1 MAVDVAIVGG
11 SYAGLSA
18 ALQLARARRSIVVID
33 AGLRRNRF
41 AESSHGFLS
50 RDGEAPAA
58 IAESGRQQLLAYP
71 NVRFVEGTAETA
83 GREGADFSVSLPDE
97 KIAARRLI
105 LATGVVDELPPIPGL
120 EERWGRSVYHCPYCH
135 GYELGQGRIGVLATG
150 EHSFHQAM
158 MLPDWGPTTLFVND
172 AFEPDAAQ
180 AAMLAARSVEIAR
193 EGVVAVDG
201 PKPTVILAG
210 GRKVPLDGLFVAPRT
225 RMASELSAALGCA
238 FDEGPLGPYIQT
250 DATKATS
257 VAGVFACGDAAR
269 AAGSVSHAVGDGVTA
284 AVAAHRSLIFD
295 VH

>member
-33 AGLRRNRF
+33 AGQRRNRF

-50 RDGEAPAA
+50 RDGEAPAQ
-58 IAESGRQQLLAYP
+58 IAATGREQLLAYP
-71 NVRFVEGTAETA
+71 NVRFVDGMAETV
-83 GREGADFSVSLPDE
+83 GREGADWVISLRE
-97 KIAARRLI
+97 KKIGARRLI

-120 EERWGRSVYHCPYCH
+120 QERWGRSVFHCPYCH

-158 MLPDWGPTTLFVND
+158 MLPDWGPTTLFAND
-172 AFEPDAAQ
+172 VFEPDAAQ
-180 AAMLAARSVEIAR
+180 AAMLAARGVEIER
-193 EGVVAVDG
+193 ERVVAVDG
-201 PKPTVILAG
+201 AKPVMALEG
-210 GRKVPLDGLFVAPRT
+210 GRTVALDGLFVAPRT
-225 RMASELSAALGCA
+225 RMACDLPVALGCV
-238 FDEGPLGPYIQT
+238 FEEGPLGPYIRT
-250 DATKATS
+250 NEAKETS
-257 VAGVFACGDAAR
+257 VAGVYACGDAAR

-295 VH
+295 QH